1 MYLIVWA
8 LLPVQGCYHSV
19 ANSGQ
24 NFPDNPGERFGR
36 WGKIQFRPPVIFTFW
51 KAFGLKKKTV
61 SVYIYEWEK
70 YNISWT
76 LLEFERSKT
85 NFSAPFRPFL
95 YKILCVRSA
104 FIRPLLSYVAEQSA
118 SWQQCRLKIEKS
130 SPAYEAHDGDEGA
143 DDNDDDEWDVDD
155 RTAAN
160 HHDKN
165 G

>member
-1 MYLIVWA
+1 
-8 LLPVQGCYHSV
+8 
-19 ANSGQ
+19 
-24 NFPDNPGERFGR
+24 
-36 WGKIQFRPPVIFTFW
+36 
-51 KAFGLKKKTV
+51 
-61 SVYIYEWEK
+61 
-70 YNISWT
+70 
-76 LLEFERSKT
+76 
-85 NFSAPFRPFL
+85 
-95 YKILCVRSA
+95 
-104 FIRPLLSYVAEQSA
+104 VAEQSA